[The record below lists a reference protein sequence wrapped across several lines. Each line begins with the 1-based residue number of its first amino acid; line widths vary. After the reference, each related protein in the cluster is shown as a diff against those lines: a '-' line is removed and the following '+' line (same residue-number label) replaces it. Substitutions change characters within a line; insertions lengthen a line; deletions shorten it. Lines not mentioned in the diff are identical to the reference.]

1 MRLAVWDPDEP
12 FRRWRDA
19 LMQHAK
25 EIGLAIDV
33 IDAPSDPDAQA
44 EFALVWRP
52 DADWLAGQLGLRAV
66 FNLGAGVDA
75 IAPALHRL
83 HPGVPL
89 IRLEDAGM
97 GRQMADY
104 VAEGVLH
111 AYRRMTDYAAQQAK
125 ARWEPLPLPPRA
137 SFTVGFLGLGQM
149 GAAAARRVAAM
160 DFPILACSRSG
171 QSRTAADL
179 GWTQEKHAGPPQ
191 VFLTPAGGLARSD
204 RSGGA
209 LYALDRLDEFL
220 AQTRVL
226 VVLLPL
232 TADTR
237 GLLNYAALSRL
248 PQGAH
253 LINASRGAV
262 IDQADLLDLLHGG
275 HLASALLDVFATE
288 PLPAADALWSHPR
301 VRVTPHVAAQTL
313 VGPSAAQV
321 MRKIAVIERGER
333 PGGVVDMRLGY

>member
-52 DADWLAGQLGLRAV
+52 DADWLAGQMGLRAV

-137 SFTVGFLGLGQM
+137 SFSVGFLGFGQM

-171 QSRTAADL
+171 QSRFVAEL
-179 GWTQEKHAGPPQ
+179 GCAI
-191 VFLTPAGGLARSD
+191 
-204 RSGGA
+204 
-209 LYALDRLDEFL
+209 YALDRLDEFL

-237 GLLNYAALSRL
+237 GLLDYAVLSRL

-301 VRVTPHVAAQTL
+301 VRITPHVAAQTL

-321 MRKIAVIERGER
+321 MRKIAAIERGEK

>member
-25 EIGLAIDV
+25 ENGLAIDV
-33 IDAPSDPDAQA
+33 IDACADRDAQA

-52 DADWLAGQLGLRAV
+52 DAEWLAAQMGLRAV

-75 IAPALHRL
+75 IAPLLHRL

-111 AYRRMTDYAAQQAK
+111 AYRRMLDYAEQQAQQ
-125 ARWEPLPLPPRA
+125 RWQPLPLPPRA

-160 DFPILACSRSG
+160 EFPIHACTRSG
-171 QSRTAADL
+171 RPV
-179 GWTQEKHAGPPQ
+179 AG
-191 VFLTPAGGLARSD
+191 
-204 RSGGA
+204 
-209 LYALDRLDEFL
+209 LDCPVVGVERLDDFL

-237 GLLNYAALSRL
+237 GLLDYAALSRL

-262 IDQADLLDLLHGG
+262 VDQADLLDQLQSG

-288 PLPAADALWSHPR
+288 PLPADDPLWRHPR
-301 VRVTPHVAAQTL
+301 VRITPHVAAQTL
-313 VGPSAAQV
+313 VGPAAAQIV
-321 MRKIAVIERGER
+321 RKIAAIERGET
-333 PGGVVDMRLGY
+333 PSGVVDMRLGY

>member
-25 EIGLAIDV
+25 ETGLAIDV
-33 IDAPSDPDAQA
+33 IDACADPDAQA

-52 DADWLAGQLGLRAV
+52 EPDWLAGQLGLRAV

-75 IAPALHRL
+75 IAPTLHRL

-111 AYRRMTDYAAQQAK
+111 AYRRMMDYSAQQARQ
-125 ARWEPLPLPPRA
+125 RWEPLPLPPRA

-160 DFPILACSRSG
+160 DFPIHACTRSG
-171 QSRTAADL
+171 QSSAGL
-179 GWTQEKHAGPPQ
+179 GCPVA
-191 VFLTPAGGLARSD
+191 
-204 RSGGA
+204 
-209 LYALDRLDEFL
+209 ALDRLDEFL

-237 GLLNYAALSRL
+237 GLLDYAALSRL

-288 PLPAADALWSHPR
+288 PLPSDDPLWRHSR
-301 VRVTPHVAAQTL
+301 VRITPHVAAQTL

-321 MRKIAVIERGER
+321 MRKIAAIERGER

>member
-25 EIGLAIDV
+25 ENGLAIDV
-33 IDAPSDPDAQA
+33 IDACADRDAQA

-52 DADWLAGQLGLRAV
+52 EAEWLAGQMGLRAV

-75 IAPALHRL
+75 IAPLLHRL

-111 AYRRMTDYAAQQAK
+111 AYRRMLDYAEQQAQQH
-125 ARWEPLPLPPRA
+125 WQPLPLPPRA

-160 DFPILACSRSG
+160 DFPIHACTRSG
-171 QSRTAADL
+171 RAVAGLNCQVVGL
-179 GWTQEKHAGPPQ
+179 G
-191 VFLTPAGGLARSD
+191 S
-204 RSGGA
+204 
-209 LYALDRLDEFL
+209 LDEFL

-237 GLLNYAALSRL
+237 GLLDYAALSRL

-262 IDQADLLDLLHGG
+262 VDQADLLDLLQSG

-288 PLPAADALWSHPR
+288 PLPADDPLWRHSR
-301 VRVTPHVAAQTL
+301 VRITPHVAAQTL
-313 VGPSAAQV
+313 VGPSAAQIV
-321 MRKIAVIERGER
+321 RKIAAIERGES

>member
-1 MRLAVWDPDEP
+1 MKLAVWDPDEP
-12 FRRWRDA
+12 FRRWREA
-19 LMQHAK
+19 LMQHAQ
-25 EIGLAIDV
+25 ETGLAVEV
-33 IDAPSDPDAQA
+33 IDACRQPEAQA
-44 EFALVWRP
+44 DFALVWKP
-52 DADWLAGQLGLRAV
+52 PTDWLQGQMGLRAV

-111 AYRRMTDYAAQQAK
+111 AYRRMTDYASQQA
-125 ARWEPLPLPPRA
+125 RRQWEPLALPPRA

-171 QSRTAADL
+171 QSDA
-179 GWTQEKHAGPPQ
+179 
-191 VFLTPAGGLARSD
+191 AGGL
-204 RSGGA
+204 GCP
-209 LYALDRLDEFL
+209 LFALDRLDEFL

-237 GLLNYAALSRL
+237 GLLDYAALSRL

-253 LINASRGAV
+253 VINASRGAV
-262 IDQADLLDLLHGG
+262 IDQDDLLDLLHGG

-288 PLPAADALWSHPR
+288 PLPTADALWSHPR

-321 MRKIAVIERGER
+321 MRKIAAIERGDR

>member
-52 DADWLAGQLGLRAV
+52 DADWLAGQMGLRAV

-137 SFTVGFLGLGQM
+137 SFSVGFLGLGQM

-171 QSRTAADL
+171 QSRFAAEL
-179 GWTQEKHAGPPQ
+179 GCAI
-191 VFLTPAGGLARSD
+191 
-204 RSGGA
+204 
-209 LYALDRLDEFL
+209 YALDRLDEFL

-237 GLLNYAALSRL
+237 GLLDYAALSRL

-301 VRVTPHVAAQTL
+301 VRITPHVAAQTL

-321 MRKIAVIERGER
+321 MRKIAAIERGEK
-333 PGGVVDMRLGY
+333 PGGVVDMRLGYRSGDCHVHFEPFAQIRRSR

>member
-19 LMQHAK
+19 LVQHAL
-25 EIGLAIDV
+25 EVGLAVDV
-33 IDAPSDPDAQA
+33 IDAPAQPEAQA
-44 EFALVWRP
+44 DFALVWKP
-52 DADWLAGQLGLRAV
+52 PSDWLAGQLGLRAV

-75 IAPALHRL
+75 IAPLLHRL

-111 AYRRMTDYAAQQAK
+111 AYRRMADYAEQQAQQ
-125 ARWEPLPLPPRA
+125 RWQPLPLPPRA
-137 SFTVGFLGLGQM
+137 SFRVGFLGLGQM

-160 DFPILACSRSG
+160 EFPILACTRSG
-171 QSRTAADL
+171 DARA
-179 GWTQEKHAGPPQ
+179 
-191 VFLTPAGGLARSD
+191 AGGLSCPV
-204 RSGGA
+204 
-209 LYALDRLDEFL
+209 YALPQLDEFL

-237 GLLNYAALSRL
+237 GLLDYAALSHL
-248 PQGAH
+248 PPGAH

-275 HLASALLDVFATE
+275 QIGSALLDVFATE
-288 PLPAADALWSHPR
+288 PLPADDPLWRHPR
-301 VRVTPHVAAQTL
+301 VRITPHVAAQTL
-313 VGPSAAQV
+313 VGPAAAQV
-321 MRKIAVIERGER
+321 MRKIAAIERGET
-333 PGGVVDMRLGY
+333 PSGVVDMRLGY

>member
-12 FRRWRDA
+12 FRRWREA
-19 LMQHAK
+19 LMQHAQ
-25 EIGLAIDV
+25 ETGLAVEV
-33 IDAPSDPDAQA
+33 IDACRQPETQA
-44 EFALVWRP
+44 EFALVWKP
-52 DADWLAGQLGLRAV
+52 PTDWLQGQMGLRAV

-75 IAPALHRL
+75 IAPVLHRL

-111 AYRRMTDYAAQQAK
+111 AYRRMMDYAAQQTQ

-149 GAAAARRVAAM
+149 GASAARRVAAM

-171 QSRTAADL
+171 QSRFAAEL
-179 GWTQEKHAGPPQ
+179 GCPIH
-191 VFLTPAGGLARSD
+191 
-204 RSGGA
+204 
-209 LYALDRLDEFL
+209 ALDRLDEFL

-237 GLLNYAALSRL
+237 GLLDYAALSRL

-253 LINASRGAV
+253 VINASRGAV

-275 HLASALLDVFATE
+275 HLSSALLDVFATE
-288 PLPAADALWSHPR
+288 PLPGDDPLWRHPR

-321 MRKIAVIERGER
+321 MRKIAAIERGEK

>member
-52 DADWLAGQLGLRAV
+52 DADWLAGQMGLRAV

-125 ARWEPLPLPPRA
+125 ARWEPLPLAPRA
-137 SFTVGFLGLGQM
+137 SFSVGFLGLGQM

-171 QSRTAADL
+171 QSRFAAEL
-179 GWTQEKHAGPPQ
+179 GCAI
-191 VFLTPAGGLARSD
+191 
-204 RSGGA
+204 
-209 LYALDRLDEFL
+209 YALDRLDEFL

-237 GLLNYAALSRL
+237 GLLNYAVLSRL
-248 PQGAH
+248 PKGAH

-321 MRKIAVIERGER
+321 MRKIAAIERGEK

>member
-1 MRLAVWDPDEP
+1 MKLAVWDPDEP

-19 LMQHAK
+19 LVQHAL
-25 EIGLAIDV
+25 ELGLAVEV
-33 IDAPSDPDAQA
+33 IDATADPEAQA
-44 EFALVWRP
+44 DFALVWKP
-52 DADWLAGQLGLRAV
+52 QLDWLQGQLGLRAV

-75 IAPALHRL
+75 IAPMLQRL

-111 AYRRMTDYAAQQAK
+111 AYRRMGDYAALQAQQ
-125 ARWEPLPLPPRA
+125 RWEALPLAPRA

-149 GAAAARRVAAM
+149 GLAAARRVAAM
-160 DFPILACSRSG
+160 DFPVIGCTRSG
-171 QSRTAADL
+171 AARHGID
-179 GWTQEKHAGPPQ
+179 
-191 VFLTPAGGLARSD
+191 PAWPLCG
-204 RSGGA
+204 
-209 LYALDRLDEFL
+209 LDRLDEFL

-232 TADTR
+232 TEDTR
-237 GLLNYAALSRL
+237 GLLDYAALSQL
-248 PQGAH
+248 PDGAH
-253 LINASRGAV
+253 LINAGRGAV
-262 IDQADLLDLLHGG
+262 IDQADLLELLQAGRIG
-275 HLASALLDVFATE
+275 SALLDVFAAE
-288 PLPAADALWSHPR
+288 PLSRDDPLWRHPR

-321 MRKIAVIERGER
+321 MRKIAAIERGEI

>member
-1 MRLAVWDPDEP
+1 MKLAVWDPDEP

-19 LMQHAK
+19 LVQHAL

-33 IDAPSDPDAQA
+33 IDASAQPDAQA
-44 EFALVWRP
+44 DFALVWKP
-52 DADWLAGQLGLRAV
+52 PTDWLQGQMGLRAV

-75 IAPALHRL
+75 IAPQLHRL

-111 AYRRMTDYAAQQAK
+111 AYRRMPDYAAQQARQ
-125 ARWEPLPLPPRA
+125 RWEPLPLPPRA

-160 DFPILACSRSG
+160 DFPIHACSRSG
-171 QSRTAADL
+171 QSR
-179 GWTQEKHAGPPQ
+179 QSHAG
-191 VFLTPAGGLARSD
+191 LAGLSCPIFP
-204 RSGGA
+204 
-209 LYALDRLDEFL
+209 LERLDIFL

-237 GLLNYAALSRL
+237 GLLDYAVLSRL

-275 HLASALLDVFATE
+275 QLASALLDVFATE
-288 PLPAADALWSHPR
+288 PLPAGDPLWSHPR
-301 VRVTPHVAAQTL
+301 VRITPHVAAQTL

-321 MRKIAVIERGER
+321 MRKIAAIERGEQ

>member
-1 MRLAVWDPDEP
+1 M
-12 FRRWRDA
+12 
-19 LMQHAK
+19 
-25 EIGLAIDV
+25 
-33 IDAPSDPDAQA
+33 
-44 EFALVWRP
+44 
-52 DADWLAGQLGLRAV
+52 GLRAV

-75 IAPALHRL
+75 IAPQLHRL

-111 AYRRMTDYAAQQAK
+111 AYRRMTDYAEQQAQQ
-125 ARWEPLPLPPRA
+125 RWEPLPLPPRS

-160 DFPILACSRSG
+160 EFPIHACTRSG
-171 QSRTAADL
+171 
-179 GWTQEKHAGPPQ
+179 
-191 VFLTPAGGLARSD
+191 RSD
-204 RSGGA
+204 AGLGCPIVP
-209 LYALDRLDEFL
+209 LERLDAFL
-220 AQTRVL
+220 AQTRAL

-237 GLLNYAALSRL
+237 GLLDYAALSLL

-262 IDQADLLDLLHGG
+262 IDQGDLLELLQSG
-275 HLASALLDVFATE
+275 HIASALLDVFATE
-288 PLPAADALWSHPR
+288 PLPADDALWRHPR

-313 VGPSAAQV
+313 VGPSAAQI
-321 MRKIAVIERGER
+321 MRKIAAIERGER
-333 PGGVVDMRLGY
+333 PSGVVDMRLGY

>member
-1 MRLAVWDPDEP
+1 MKLAVWDPDEP
-12 FRRWRDA
+12 FRRWREA
-19 LMQHAK
+19 LMQHAQ
-25 EIGLAIDV
+25 ETGLAVEV
-33 IDAPSDPDAQA
+33 IDACSQPEAQA
-44 EFALVWRP
+44 DFALVWKP
-52 DADWLAGQLGLRAV
+52 PTDWLQGQMGLRAV

-111 AYRRMTDYAAQQAK
+111 AYRRMMDYASQQA
-125 ARWEPLPLPPRA
+125 RRQWEPLALPPRA

-171 QSRTAADL
+171 QSGFAAEL
-179 GWTQEKHAGPPQ
+179 GCPL
-191 VFLTPAGGLARSD
+191 F
-204 RSGGA
+204 
-209 LYALDRLDEFL
+209 ALDRLDEFL

-237 GLLNYAALSRL
+237 GLLDYAALSRL

-253 LINASRGAV
+253 VINASRGAV
-262 IDQADLLDLLHGG
+262 IDQDDLLDLLHGG

-288 PLPAADALWSHPR
+288 PLPTADALWSHPR

-321 MRKIAVIERGER
+321 MRKIAAIERGER

>member
-25 EIGLAIDV
+25 ETGLAIDV
-33 IDAPSDPDAQA
+33 IDACADRDAQA
-44 EFALVWRP
+44 EFVLVWRP
-52 DADWLAGQLGLRAV
+52 DAEWLAGQMGLRAV

-75 IAPALHRL
+75 IAPLLHRL

-89 IRLEDAGM
+89 VRLEDAGM

-111 AYRRMTDYAAQQAK
+111 AYRRMLDYAWQQAQR
-125 ARWEPLPLPPRA
+125 RWEPLPLPPRA

-160 DFPILACSRSG
+160 EFPIHACTRSG
-171 QSRTAADL
+171 RPVAGLNCPVTAL
-179 GWTQEKHAGPPQ
+179 GG
-191 VFLTPAGGLARSD
+191 
-204 RSGGA
+204 
-209 LYALDRLDEFL
+209 LDEFL

-237 GLLNYAALSRL
+237 GLLDYAALSRL

-262 IDQADLLDLLHGG
+262 IDQADLLDLLQSG

-288 PLPAADALWSHPR
+288 PLPADDALWRHPR
-301 VRVTPHVAAQTL
+301 VRITPHVAAQTL
-313 VGPSAAQV
+313 VGPAAAQIV
-321 MRKIAVIERGER
+321 RKIAAIERGES
-333 PGGVVDMRLGY
+333 PSGVVDMRLGY

>member
-1 MRLAVWDPDEP
+1 MKLAVWDPDEP
-12 FRRWRDA
+12 FRRWREA
-19 LMQHAK
+19 LMQHAQ
-25 EIGLAIDV
+25 ETGLAVEV
-33 IDAPSDPDAQA
+33 IDACSQPEAQA
-44 EFALVWRP
+44 DFALVWKP
-52 DADWLAGQLGLRAV
+52 PTDWLQGQMGLRAV

-111 AYRRMTDYAAQQAK
+111 AYRRMMDYASQQA
-125 ARWEPLPLPPRA
+125 RRQWEPLALPPRA

-171 QSRTAADL
+171 QSGFAAEL
-179 GWTQEKHAGPPQ
+179 GCPL
-191 VFLTPAGGLARSD
+191 F
-204 RSGGA
+204 
-209 LYALDRLDEFL
+209 ALDRLDEFL

-237 GLLNYAALSRL
+237 GLLDYAALSRL
-248 PQGAH
+248 PQGSH
-253 LINASRGAV
+253 VINASRGAV
-262 IDQADLLDLLHGG
+262 IDQDDLLDLLHGG

-288 PLPAADALWSHPR
+288 PLPMADALWSHPR

-321 MRKIAVIERGER
+321 MRKIAAIERGER

>member
-25 EIGLAIDV
+25 ENGLAIDV
-33 IDAPSDPDAQA
+33 IDACADRDAQA

-52 DADWLAGQLGLRAV
+52 EAEWLAGQMGLRAV
-66 FNLGAGVDA
+66 FNLGAGVDV
-75 IAPALHRL
+75 IAPLLHRL

-111 AYRRMTDYAAQQAK
+111 AYRRMLDYAEQQAQQC
-125 ARWEPLPLPPRA
+125 WQPLPLPPRA

-160 DFPILACSRSG
+160 DFPIHACTRSG
-171 QSRTAADL
+171 RAAAGLNCQVVGL
-179 GWTQEKHAGPPQ
+179 G
-191 VFLTPAGGLARSD
+191 S
-204 RSGGA
+204 
-209 LYALDRLDEFL
+209 LDEFL

-237 GLLNYAALSRL
+237 GLLDYAALSRL

-262 IDQADLLDLLHGG
+262 VDQADLLDLLQSG

-288 PLPAADALWSHPR
+288 PLPADDPLWRHSR
-301 VRVTPHVAAQTL
+301 VRITPHVAAQTL
-313 VGPSAAQV
+313 VGPSAAQIV
-321 MRKIAVIERGER
+321 RKIAAIERGES

>member
-25 EIGLAIDV
+25 ENGLAIDV
-33 IDAPSDPDAQA
+33 IDACADRDAQA

-52 DADWLAGQLGLRAV
+52 EAEWLAGQMGLRAV

-75 IAPALHRL
+75 IAPLLHRL

-111 AYRRMTDYAAQQAK
+111 AYRRMLDYAEQQAQQ
-125 ARWEPLPLPPRA
+125 RWQPLPLPPRA

-160 DFPILACSRSG
+160 DFPIHACTRSG
-171 QSRTAADL
+171 RAVAGLNCQVVGL
-179 GWTQEKHAGPPQ
+179 G
-191 VFLTPAGGLARSD
+191 S
-204 RSGGA
+204 
-209 LYALDRLDEFL
+209 LDEFL

-237 GLLNYAALSRL
+237 GLLDYAALSRL

-262 IDQADLLDLLHGG
+262 VDQADLLDLLQSG

-288 PLPAADALWSHPR
+288 PLPADDPLWRHSR
-301 VRVTPHVAAQTL
+301 VRITPHVAAQTL
-313 VGPSAAQV
+313 VGPSAAQIV
-321 MRKIAVIERGER
+321 RKIAAIERGES

>member
-12 FRRWRDA
+12 FRRWREA

-25 EIGLAIDV
+25 ETGLAIDV
-33 IDAPSDPDAQA
+33 IDACAQPEAQA

-52 DADWLAGQLGLRAV
+52 EPEWLAGQMGLRVV

-75 IAPALHRL
+75 IAPLLHRL

-89 IRLEDAGM
+89 VRLEDAGM

-111 AYRRMTDYAAQQAK
+111 AYRRMTDYAAQQAQQ
-125 ARWEPLPLPPRA
+125 RWEPLPLSPRA

-160 DFPILACSRSG
+160 DFPVLACNRSG
-171 QSRTAADL
+171 RSPVAAEL
-179 GWTQEKHAGPPQ
+179 
-191 VFLTPAGGLARSD
+191 RC
-204 RSGGA
+204 A
-209 LYALDRLDEFL
+209 LYPLERLDEFL

-237 GLLNYAALSRL
+237 GRLDYAALSRL

-288 PLPAADALWSHPR
+288 PLPSDDPLWRHPR
-301 VRVTPHVAAQTL
+301 VRITPHVAAQTL
-313 VGPSAAQV
+313 VGPSAAQIV
-321 MRKIAVIERGER
+321 RKIAAIERGES
-333 PGGVVDMRLGY
+333 PSGAVDMRLGY

>member
-25 EIGLAIDV
+25 EIGLVIDV

-52 DADWLAGQLGLRAV
+52 DPDWLAGQMGLRAV

-137 SFTVGFLGLGQM
+137 SFSVGFLGLGQM

-171 QSRTAADL
+171 QSRFAAEL
-179 GWTQEKHAGPPQ
+179 GCAI
-191 VFLTPAGGLARSD
+191 
-204 RSGGA
+204 
-209 LYALDRLDEFL
+209 YALDRLDEFL

-237 GLLNYAALSRL
+237 GLLDYAALSRL

-321 MRKIAVIERGER
+321 MRKIAAIERGEK

>member
-1 MRLAVWDPDEP
+1 MKLAVWDPSEP

-25 EIGLAIDV
+25 ETGLAIDV
-33 IDAPSDPDAQA
+33 IDACAEPDAQA

-52 DADWLAGQLGLRAV
+52 EAEWLAGQMGLRAV

-75 IAPALHRL
+75 IAPLLHRL

-111 AYRRMTDYAAQQAK
+111 AYRRMLDYAEQQAQQ
-125 ARWEPLPLPPRA
+125 RWQPLPLPPRA

-160 DFPILACSRSG
+160 DFPVHACTRSG
-171 QSRTAADL
+171 RPAA
-179 GWTQEKHAGPPQ
+179 
-191 VFLTPAGGLARSD
+191 GLNCPVV
-204 RSGGA
+204 
-209 LYALDRLDEFL
+209 ALDGLDDFL

-237 GLLNYAALSRL
+237 GLLDYAALGRL

-262 IDQADLLDLLHGG
+262 VDQADLLDLLQSG

-288 PLPAADALWSHPR
+288 PLPADDALWRHPR
-301 VRVTPHVAAQTL
+301 VRITPHVAAQTL
-313 VGPSAAQV
+313 VGPAAAQIV
-321 MRKIAVIERGER
+321 RKIAAIERGET
-333 PGGVVDMRLGY
+333 PSGVVDMRLGY

>member
-33 IDAPSDPDAQA
+33 IDAPGDPDAQA

-52 DADWLAGQLGLRAV
+52 DSDWLAGQMGLRAV

-111 AYRRMTDYAAQQAK
+111 AYRRMTDYAALQAK
-125 ARWEPLPLPPRA
+125 ALWEPLPLPPRA

-171 QSRTAADL
+171 QSRFAAEL
-179 GWTQEKHAGPPQ
+179 SCPI
-191 VFLTPAGGLARSD
+191 
-204 RSGGA
+204 
-209 LYALDRLDEFL
+209 YALDRLDEFL

-237 GLLNYAALSRL
+237 GLLDYAALSRL

-321 MRKIAVIERGER
+321 MRKIAAIERGEK

>member
-1 MRLAVWDPDEP
+1 M
-12 FRRWRDA
+12 
-19 LMQHAK
+19 
-25 EIGLAIDV
+25 
-33 IDAPSDPDAQA
+33 
-44 EFALVWRP
+44 
-52 DADWLAGQLGLRAV
+52 GLRAV

-97 GRQMADY
+97 GTAD
-104 VAEGVLH
+104 GRLRG
-111 AYRRMTDYAAQQAK
+111 RRRIAC
-125 ARWEPLPLPPRA
+125 LPPHDRLRGA
-137 SFTVGFLGLGQM
+137 AGQGPLGAAALAAARQFHVGFLGLGQM

-171 QSRTAADL
+171 QSRFAAEL
-179 GWTQEKHAGPPQ
+179 GCAI
-191 VFLTPAGGLARSD
+191 
-204 RSGGA
+204 
-209 LYALDRLDEFL
+209 YALDRLDEFL

-237 GLLNYAALSRL
+237 GLLDYAALSRL

-301 VRVTPHVAAQTL
+301 VRITPHVAAQTL
-313 VGPSAAQV
+313 VGPSACAGDAQNCRHRTR
-321 MRKIAVIERGER
+321 RKTGRRG
-333 PGGVVDMRLGY
+333 GYAAGLLNGRLPCPL

>member
-25 EIGLAIDV
+25 ETGLAIDV
-33 IDAPSDPDAQA
+33 IDACAEPEAQA

-52 DADWLAGQLGLRAV
+52 DADWLAGQMGLRAV

-75 IAPALHRL
+75 IAPQLHRL

-111 AYRRMTDYAAQQAK
+111 AYRRMPDYAEQQAQQ
-125 ARWEPLPLPPRA
+125 RWEALPLAPRA

-160 DFPILACSRSG
+160 DFPIHACTRSG
-171 QSRTAADL
+171 QAGAAADL
-179 GWTQEKHAGPPQ
+179 KCPLH
-191 VFLTPAGGLARSD
+191 
-204 RSGGA
+204 
-209 LYALDRLDEFL
+209 ALDRLDDFL

-232 TADTR
+232 TADTH
-237 GLLNYAALSRL
+237 GLLDYAVLSRL

-262 IDQADLLDLLHGG
+262 IDQADLLDLLQSG
-275 HLASALLDVFATE
+275 HIASALLDVFATE
-288 PLPAADALWSHPR
+288 PLPAADPLWRHPR

-313 VGPSAAQV
+313 VGPSAAQIV
-321 MRKIAVIERGER
+321 RKIAAIERGER

>member
-1 MRLAVWDPDEP
+1 MKLAVWDPDEP

-33 IDAPSDPDAQA
+33 IDAHGDPDEQA

-52 DADWLAGQLGLRAV
+52 DSDWLNGQMGLRAV

-111 AYRRMTDYAAQQAK
+111 AYRRMMDYASQQARRQW
-125 ARWEPLPLPPRA
+125 APLALPPRA

-160 DFPILACSRSG
+160 DFPIVACSRSG
-171 QSRTAADL
+171 QSGAAAAL
-179 GWTQEKHAGPPQ
+179 GCPL
-191 VFLTPAGGLARSD
+191 F
-204 RSGGA
+204 
-209 LYALDRLDEFL
+209 ALDRLDEFL

-237 GLLNYAALSRL
+237 GLLDYAALSRL

-253 LINASRGAV
+253 LINASRGVV
-262 IDQADLLDLLHGG
+262 IDQADLLDLLQGG

-288 PLPAADALWSHPR
+288 PLPPADALWSHPR

-321 MRKIAVIERGER
+321 MRKIAAIERGEK
-333 PGGVVDMRLGY
+333 PSGVVDMRLGY